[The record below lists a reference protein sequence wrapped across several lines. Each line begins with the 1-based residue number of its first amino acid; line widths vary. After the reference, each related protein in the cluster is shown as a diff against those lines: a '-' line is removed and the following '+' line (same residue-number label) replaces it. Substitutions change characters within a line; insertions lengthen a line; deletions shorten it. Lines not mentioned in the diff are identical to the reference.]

1 MGIIQRH
8 QLAADVD
15 RDADGFV
22 QQAEM
27 EGLEPYQL
35 MERESPASAVELRP
49 GESPDA
55 AGSVAEHLGVTLRSN
70 ARRKV
75 HSTPMKE
82 VVNHPGKLMAVK
94 SCTKLNLVNKLR
106 YTFEPEAFASHQL
119 AFGITDFQAGGP
131 FNPYNM
137 LPLRDGTMLKV
148 FPPMSA
154 IIAMTNT
161 IGVGEAFLVPEYKE
175 PVPNNDDS
183 GPVEW
188 EPGTDIPL
196 GRLSAVQSQLQP
208 RWYAGGFMIT
218 NELRQS
224 SLGVEL
230 MMIRSDKEAIKL
242 SRLIVTQAL
251 QAVVSGAKNSD
262 TVAIGEDALSVDD
275 ILEIAMAYNGEQEDY
290 MITTLFG
297 LKDIIKE
304 YLSIERDKLALQSSS
319 PTPAGMMAGGDVYGG
334 APVNRMVYDIGSG
347 RVDGISQHNIYGI
360 DAGETVDLTVQSGS
374 DEETET
380 YANRSRVWE
389 VAWTLKYL
397 THLRTPDS
405 GNPIKVFATGRT

>member
-8 QLAADVD
+8 TLATDIEK
-15 RDADGFV
+15 DADGFV
-22 QQAEM
+22 QQCEI
-27 EGLEPYQL
+27 EGLEPHQL

-55 AGSVAEHLGVTLRSN
+55 AGSVAERLGVTLRSN
-70 ARRKV
+70 PRRKIY
-75 HSTPMKE
+75 STPMKE
-82 VVNHPGKLMAVK
+82 VVNHPAKLMAAK
-94 SCTKLNLVNKLR
+94 ACTKLNFVNKLR
-106 YTFEPEAFASHQL
+106 LTFDRENFDSHQL
-119 AFGITDFQAGGP
+119 QFGVTDFQAGGP

-137 LPLRDGTMLKV
+137 LPLRDGTKLKV

-154 IIAMTNT
+154 IVGNTNV
-161 IGVGEAFLVPEYKE
+161 IGIGEAFLIPEYKE
-175 PVPNNDDS
+175 PPAANDDS
-183 GPVEW
+183 EPVEW

-208 RWYAGGFMIT
+208 RWYAGGFMLT
-218 NELRQS
+218 SELRQS
-224 SLGVEL
+224 SLGAEL

-242 SRLIVTQAL
+242 SRQVVTQSL
-251 QAVVSGAKNSD
+251 QQVVSGVKTEDLVPLGAEAL
-262 TVAIGEDALSVDD
+262 TVED

-297 LKDIIKE
+297 TKAIIKE
-304 YLSIERDKLALQSSS
+304 YLGIPRDKLALQSSS

-334 APVNRMVYDIGSG
+334 APANRMVYDIGED
-347 RVDGISQHNIYGI
+347 RVDGIQDDSLYGI

-380 YANRSRVWE
+380 YSNRARVWE

-397 THLRTPDS
+397 SHLRTPDS
-405 GNPIKVFATGRT
+405 GNPIKRFRKAA

>member
-1 MGIIQRH
+1 MGIIERH
-8 QLAADVD
+8 QLTADIKKDV
-15 RDADGFV
+15 DGFV
-22 QQAEM
+22 QQAAKD
-27 EGLEPYQL
+27 GLEPHQL

-55 AGSVAEHLGVTLRSN
+55 AGSVAERLGVTLRSN
-70 ARRKV
+70 VRQKV
-75 HSTPMKE
+75 YSTPMKL
-82 VVNHPGKLMAVK
+82 VVNDPAKLMAVK
-94 SCTKLNLVNKLR
+94 ACTKLNLVNKLR
-106 YTFEPEAFASHQL
+106 INFDAEAFASHQL

-137 LPLRDGTMLKV
+137 LALRDGTKLKS
-148 FPPMSA
+148 FPPMSS

-161 IGVGEAFLVPEYKE
+161 IGVGESFLVPEYKE
-175 PVPNNDDS
+175 PAADNDNS
-183 GPVEW
+183 NPSEW

-196 GRLSAVQSQLQP
+196 GRLSAEQSELKP
-208 RWYAGGFMIT
+208 KWYAGGFMLT

-242 SRLIVTQAL
+242 ARQIVTQAL
-251 QAVVSGAKNSD
+251 TQVVADIPDEDIIEIGTD
-262 TVAIGEDALSVDD
+262 TMTVDD
-275 ILEIAMAYNGEQEDY
+275 ILEIAMSFNAEQEDY

-297 LKDIIKE
+297 LKGIVKE
-304 YLSIERDKLALQSSS
+304 YLGIDRDGLALQSSS
-319 PTPAGMMAGGDVYGG
+319 PTPAGMMAGGDTYGG
-334 APVNRMVYDIGSG
+334 APVNRMVYDIAAD
-347 RVDGISQHNIYGI
+347 RVPGMVATDLYGI

-380 YANRSRVWE
+380 YSNRSRVWE

-405 GNPIKVFATGRT
+405 GNPRRIFRKAA